1 MAAEAEACELPIQ
14 LNFTGQIRIHDSFEF
29 TTCCRAP
36 IDGRLPLA
44 TMMAMTC
51 GKGPCVTAREPLRL
65 TMRELPALPAPEV
78 AVPAPPP
85 GPPPTMMEVDEG
97 FLPLA
102 QTRPRRGA

>member
-1 MAAEAEACELPIQ
+1 MHHPKPALAQRLEE
-14 LNFTGQIRIHDSFEF
+14 
-29 TTCCRAP
+29 RAP
-36 IDGRLPLA
+36 LSVHARVETSA
-44 TMMAMTC
+44 WARS
-51 GKGPCVTAREPLRL
+51 KGPCVTAREPLRL